1 MAEPKKKVPGLSGVL
16 LGFGK
21 KPEGGEDEGEESEE
35 DMGELSDG
43 EAAMSDLSAALDS
56 GDMAAA
62 WAAFENASRLCKASY
77 SEDDESGE

>member
-1 MAEPKKKVPGLSGVL
+1 MAEPKKKIPGLSGVL

-21 KPEGGEDEGEESEE
+21 KPGGDEEEAEESD
-35 DMGELSDG
+35 DMGEPSDG
-43 EAAMSDLSAALDS
+43 EAAMSDLQSALDS